1 MVMQMRSL
9 KLMASLVATI
19 LAVTLMVSAA
29 HAAAYL
35 KIADIKGES
44 TDRDHADWILLDSV
58 SWGSTQGS
66 RRAAGSGSGPRLGTV
81 GDMVV
86 VKQVDAS
93 SPKILEAIT
102 NGETFPSIELD
113 LANPD
118 GSQPAKEPYMQYTL
132 SDVIITSYT
141 LSAGAQG
148 ERPTESI
155 SFNYAKVDVRYE
167 PQDSKS
173 QEADPMIDS
182 GRGTGLRRRP

>member
-9 KLMASLVATI
+9 KLIAPLLSTI
-19 LAVTLMVSAA
+19 LAVTLMTSAA
-29 HAAAYL
+29 HAAAYI
-35 KIADIKGES
+35 KIAEIKGES
-44 TDRDHADWILLDSV
+44 TDRDHSDWIVLDSV
-58 SWGSTQGS
+58 SWGSSRGS
-66 RRAAGSGSGPRLGTV
+66 RRAAGTGSVPRLGTV
-81 GDMVV
+81 GDVVV

-102 NGETFPSIELD
+102 NGETFPTVELD

-118 GSQPAKEPYMQYTL
+118 GSQPAKEPFLRYTL

-155 SFNYAKVDVRYE
+155 SFNYAKVDVRYD
-167 PQDSKS
+167 PQDSKGE
-173 QEADPMIDS
+173 EADPLIDS
-182 GRGTGLRRRP
+182 GRGTGLRRQP